1 MITWLLLLAGCDPAV
16 VRFPPDLWVWDD
28 SGWRDSA
35 GDTGPVEVPSGVVQV
50 DAATVSWGCNRVDTA
65 WTLTFRTTAWT
76 GGARFDVFGPGPWS
90 ESHPVL
96 LTDSSSTGA
105 WDEYSVGP
113 LLDGVSMDDQVPGS
127 TSVFDCATDQD
138 QTTQVIR
145 LQDRFGAT
153 VDCVVWGADP
163 AAAQSVL
170 DDPAVVAIGGC
181 RTISPD
187 S

>member
-1 MITWLLLLAGCDPAV
+1 MTALLLLLAGCDPAV
-16 VRFPPDLWVWDD
+16 VRFPPDLWVWDSGPRFD
-28 SGWRDSA
+28 SQDT
-35 GDTGPVEVPSGVVQV
+35 GDTVEHPSSEVQV
-50 DAATVSWGCNRVDTA
+50 DAATVDWGCNGAGTA

-76 GGARFDVFGPGPWS
+76 GGAQFDVFGPGPWA

-96 LTDSSSTGA
+96 LVDSSPAGA

-113 LLDGVSMDDQVPGS
+113 LLEGVSQDDQAAGVS
-127 TSVFDCATDQD
+127 TVFDCATDAD

-145 LQDRFGAT
+145 ISDRFGAV

-163 AAAQSVL
+163 TAAQSVL
-170 DDPAVVAIGGC
+170 QDPAVVAIGGC
-181 RTISPD
+181 RTISPE